1 MKPNLTF
8 RDGFNFGCGFFVA
21 GLVYTL
27 VMLLLLTVVMFI
39 ITVEG
44 LSALPR

>member
-21 GLVYTL
+21 ALVYSVGMLILLFL
-27 VMLLLLTVVMFI
+27 VLFL
-39 ITVEG
+39 ITAAG
-44 LSALPR
+44 ISALPR

>member
-21 GLVYTL
+21 ALVYSIVAL
-27 VMLLLLTVVMFI
+27 VLLFLLLFLVTAAGI
-39 ITVEG
+39 ST
-44 LSALPR
+44 LPR